1 MRILLAN
8 FSKMVHDT
16 GGVAKVSCALANEM
30 RRRGHTVEIVYVD
43 EREGKTFFPL
53 DFGITAINLQ
63 HYKGTAIHFPLWMK
77 VKRELLRPLNI
88 RRARMVNDDF
98 ITKKLLGRVRMVLD
112 AFQPNVIVT
121 FQPAAN
127 KIFLLDLH
135 LHIPLIS
142 MSHGD
147 PEDYFHTY
155 PPAEV
160 RALPLCTVC
169 QVLLPSFKN
178 PLQSRYPQM
187 RVEVI
192 GNAVPEYEVA
202 ADLFAE
208 RKPRR
213 VLFIGRLVKNHKR
226 PHLVIEAFAH
236 LAADFPDWIL
246 ELWGAEDRKNYLQEL
261 RDLIAKNHLE
271 TRIHIKGTTND
282 VASVLFEGDLF
293 VMPSAYE
300 GFPLALTEAM
310 SMGLPAIGYR
320 HAPAVNEL
328 IQDGKTGL
336 LVGDGV
342 KPLEE
347 AMRALMASKELR
359 ARMGK
364 TAREAMKTYAPE
376 VIWDKWDALL
386 KEIARG

>member
-135 LHIPLIS
+135 LHIP
-142 MSHGD
+142 
-147 PEDYFHTY
+147 
-155 PPAEV
+155 
-160 RALPLCTVC
+160 
-169 QVLLPSFKN
+169 
-178 PLQSRYPQM
+178 
-187 RVEVI
+187 
-192 GNAVPEYEVA
+192 
-202 ADLFAE
+202 
-208 RKPRR
+208 
-213 VLFIGRLVKNHKR
+213 
-226 PHLVIEAFAH
+226 
-236 LAADFPDWIL
+236 
-246 ELWGAEDRKNYLQEL
+246 
-261 RDLIAKNHLE
+261 
-271 TRIHIKGTTND
+271 
-282 VASVLFEGDLF
+282 
-293 VMPSAYE
+293 
-300 GFPLALTEAM
+300 
-310 SMGLPAIGYR
+310 
-320 HAPAVNEL
+320 
-328 IQDGKTGL
+328 
-336 LVGDGV
+336 
-342 KPLEE
+342 
-347 AMRALMASKELR
+347 
-359 ARMGK
+359 
-364 TAREAMKTYAPE
+364 
-376 VIWDKWDALL
+376 
-386 KEIARG
+386 